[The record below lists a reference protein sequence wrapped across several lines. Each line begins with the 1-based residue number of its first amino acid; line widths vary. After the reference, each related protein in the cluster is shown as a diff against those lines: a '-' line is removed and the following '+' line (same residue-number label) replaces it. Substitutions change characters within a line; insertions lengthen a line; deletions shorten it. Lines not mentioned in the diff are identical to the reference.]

1 MNLTSSSVCAKD
13 FLVPELTREPK
24 QERARRTREAL
35 LRAAQLELSTR
46 GYQGATA
53 KSIAEA
59 AGVATGSFYQYFADK
74 DAVLRELAEVR
85 FARIA
90 ELSLAALEVD
100 EGTPTEPSVE
110 AAMRMRRVVELVVAY
125 HREDPGL
132 HGVLAERRHHDR
144 ELDTM
149 TSRAERALLSRIVA
163 LLARWNHPGDHEAVA
178 FVLFQ
183 LVEGAVHAHCL
194 GHATVD
200 DERFTRALVDALVR
214 IALVDPSN

>member
-1 MNLTSSSVCAKD
+1 
-13 FLVPELTREPK
+13 VPEVAREPK

-53 KSIAEA
+53 KTIAEA

-90 ELSLAALEVD
+90 ELSLAVLEVD
-100 EGTPTEPSVE
+100 ERDERDERSPREPAVE
-110 AAMRMRRVVELVVAY
+110 ADQRMRRVVELVVAY

-132 HGVLAERRHHDR
+132 HAVLAERRHHDP

-149 TSRAERALLSRIVA
+149 TSRAERALHSRIVA

-194 GHATVD
+194 GHAMVD

-214 IALVDPSN
+214 IALVAPSA

>member
-1 MNLTSSSVCAKD
+1 M
-13 FLVPELTREPK
+13 PEVAREPK
-24 QERARRTREAL
+24 QDRARRTRDAI
-35 LRAAQLELSTR
+35 LRAAQSELSSR

-53 KSIAEA
+53 KTIAEA

-100 EGTPTEPSVE
+100 GDAPSNPAAE
-110 AAMRMRRVVELVVAY
+110 AAVRMRRVVELVVAY

-132 HGVLAERRHHDR
+132 HAVLAERRHHDPM
-144 ELDTM
+144 LDAM
-149 TSRAERALLSRIVA
+149 TLRAERALLGRIVA
-163 LLARWNHPGDHEAVA
+163 LLARWRHPGDHEAVA

-183 LVEGAVHAHCL
+183 LVEGSVHAHCL
-194 GHATVD
+194 GHALVD
-200 DERFTRALVDALVR
+200 DERFTHALVDALVR
-214 IALVDPSN
+214 IALAGGPS